1 VKLELAQFETMGLQ
15 VKILAATGPL
25 SNTSSQR
32 EMTWKPFRESIPF
45 VHVSS

>member
-15 VKILAATGPL
+15 VNILAATGPL

-32 EMTWKPFRESIPF
+32 EMTWNPFREPVPF
-45 VHVSS
+45 NHVSS